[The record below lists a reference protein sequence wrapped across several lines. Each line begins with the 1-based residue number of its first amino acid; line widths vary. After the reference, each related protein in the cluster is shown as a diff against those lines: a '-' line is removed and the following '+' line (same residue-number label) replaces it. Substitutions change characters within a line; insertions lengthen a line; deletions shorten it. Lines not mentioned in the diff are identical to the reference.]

1 MSIGRGLYQ
10 PAGSL
15 AGVFYTAQVTGS
27 GSLASA
33 RVERRLTAILA
44 ADVAGYSRLMGVDEE
59 GTLAR
64 LKAHRRELV
73 DPKIAEHRGR
83 IVKTTGDGLLV
94 EFQSVV
100 DAVRCAVEIQ
110 RQMIQRNADVPPD
123 RRIEYRVGV
132 NVGDIII
139 DESDIFG
146 DGVNVAARL
155 EALAEPG
162 GICVSRMA
170 RDQVRDKLDLAFADM
185 GEQQVK
191 NIARPVRAY
200 RVATD
205 AAVRQAATVA
215 PGRRRQ
221 VPRWAIAAG
230 IAGLILGA
238 IGAVAFWRLYPPH
251 PAPTATGA
259 PAKPPRLPDKPSIA
273 VLPFANLSG
282 DPAQD
287 YLADGLTDNLLDA
300 LAQNP
305 GLFVI
310 ARNAT
315 LDYRGKAVAP
325 RAVAK
330 DLGVRYVL
338 EGSVQK
344 SGDRIRVTAQ
354 VIDAVNDNHVLSQK
368 YDRNLT
374 ELFAL
379 EDDLSLQIA
388 GALDVQL
395 RGGTIARALAHGT
408 HNLEAWENLV
418 KASQT
423 YFRFNPGDVG
433 EAQKLAQ
440 RAVDLDPNY
449 LAARQFL
456 AFTYFDQADLGWA
469 QDRIAALNHAR
480 QLNDK
485 VLQLDPESASPYWL
499 RASLELQP
507 DLPEYDPEAAL
518 TDARKSV
525 ELGPNDDPS
534 HWTLGLVFFLL
545 GHFDEAAAEFAT
557 TLRLNPHP
565 YIWESGF
572 HAVTL
577 SATGHYKEAIAE
589 IEGEITAQPKNPFG
603 LSFRGRIEAFAG
615 NYANA
620 ARWFERAREADPVS
634 SQSAFF
640 LAQVYDRL
648 GRVDEAINVLGNGP
662 SQWRSVPAVRF
673 WLGLSYALAGRKE
686 QAAAEFAA
694 FRALAPKWTLSNMQR
709 YWSRYFTPQFAE
721 RIASLAREYGMPE
734 N

>member
-1 MSIGRGLYQ
+1 VYSAWLKSQGV
-10 PAGSL
+10 AG
-15 AGVFYTAQVTGS
+15 
-27 GSLASA
+27 LASE

-59 GTLAR
+59 ETLAR
-64 LKAHRRELV
+64 LKAHRREVV
-73 DPKIAEHRGR
+73 DPRIGEHRGR
-83 IVKTTGDGLLV
+83 IVKTTGDGLLA
-94 EFQSVV
+94 EFASVV

-110 RQMIQRNADVPPD
+110 DGMAKRNADVPPD
-123 RRIEYRVGV
+123 RRIEFRVGI

-155 EALAEPG
+155 EALAQPG
-162 GICVSRMA
+162 GICVSRMT
-170 RDQVRDKLDLAFADM
+170 RDQVRDKLALTFEDL

-200 RVATD
+200 RIVTD
-205 AAVRQAATVA
+205 AAVRQAATPA
-215 PGRRRQ
+215 LGGRRR
-221 VPRWAIAAG
+221 VLRRVIAAG
-230 IAGLILGA
+230 TAALILLA
-238 IGAVAFWRLYPPH
+238 IGAAASRRLYPPH
-251 PAPTATGA
+251 PAPTAAGPPAA
-259 PAKPPRLPDKPSIA
+259 PSSLPDKPSIA

-287 YLADGLTDNLLDA
+287 YLADGLTDNLVDA

-315 LDYRGKAVAP
+315 LNYRGKAVAP
-325 RAVAK
+325 QAAAK

-344 SGDRIRVTAQ
+344 SGDRVRVTAQ
-354 VIDAVNDNHVLSQK
+354 LIDAVNDNHLLSQK
-368 YDRNLT
+368 YDRDLT
-374 ELFAL
+374 NLFAL

-395 RGGTIARALAHGT
+395 RGGTIARGMAHDT
-408 HNLEAWENLV
+408 RNLEAWESLV
-418 KASQT
+418 KATQT
-423 YFRFNPGDVG
+423 YFRFNPADAR
-433 EAQKLAQ
+433 EAQRLAQ

-449 LAARQFL
+449 LAAWQFL
-456 AFTYFDQADLGWA
+456 AFTYFEQADLGWV
-469 QDRIAALNHAR
+469 QDRIAALNRAR

-485 VLQLDPESASPYWL
+485 VLQLDPASAGPYWL
-499 RASLELQP
+499 RARLEMLP

-518 TDARKSV
+518 RDARKSV
-525 ELGPNDDPS
+525 ELAPNDDPS
-534 HWTLGLVFFLL
+534 HWTLGVVLFLL

-572 HAVTL
+572 HAVAL
-577 SATGHYKEAIAE
+577 SATGHYKEAVAE
-589 IEGEITAQPKNPFG
+589 IEGEIAAQPKNPFG

-615 NYANA
+615 HYAEA
-620 ARWFERAREADPVS
+620 ARWFERAHEVDPAS
-634 SQSAFF
+634 SQNALF
-640 LAQVYDRL
+640 LAQVYDRS
-648 GRVDEAINVLGNGP
+648 GRVDDAIGLLENGP
-662 SQWRSVPAVRF
+662 PQWRSAPEIRF

-694 FRALAPKWTLSNMQR
+694 FRALAPKWKLSTTQR
-709 YWSRYFTPQFAE
+709 LWGRYFTPQFSE
-721 RIASLAREYGMPE
+721 RVAALSHEYGIPE
-734 N
+734 K

>member
-1 MSIGRGLYQ
+1 
-10 PAGSL
+10 
-15 AGVFYTAQVTGS
+15 
-27 GSLASA
+27 LASE

-44 ADVAGYSRLMGVDEE
+44 ADVAGYSRLMGADEE
-59 GTLAR
+59 ETLAR

-73 DPKIAEHRGR
+73 DPRIGEHRGR

-94 EFQSVV
+94 EFASVV

-110 RQMIQRNADVPPD
+110 DEMAKRNADVPPD
-123 RRIEYRVGV
+123 RRIEFRIGI
-132 NVGDIII
+132 NVGDIIL

-170 RDQVRDKLDLAFADM
+170 RDQVRDRLALSFEDM

-200 RVATD
+200 RVVTE
-205 AAVRQAATVA
+205 AAVRLPATAA
-215 PGRRRQ
+215 PGRRRR
-221 VPRWAIAAG
+221 VLRRALAASIAA
-230 IAGLILGA
+230 LVLLA
-238 IGAVAFWRLYPPH
+238 IGAAASWRLYRPH
-251 PAPTATGA
+251 PASTAAGA
-259 PAKPPRLPDKPSIA
+259 PAAPSTLPNKPSIA

-300 LAQNP
+300 LTQNP

-315 LDYRGKAVAP
+315 QVYRGKAAAP

-330 DLGVRYVL
+330 DLSVRYVL

-344 SGDRIRVTAQ
+344 SGDHIRVTAQ
-354 VIDAVNDNHVLSQK
+354 LIDAVNDNHLLSEK

-374 ELFAL
+374 DLFAL

-395 RGGTIARALAHGT
+395 RGGTIARSLAHGT
-408 HNLEAWENLV
+408 RNLEAWESLV

-423 YFRFNPGDVG
+423 YFRFNPADMS

-449 LAARQFL
+449 LAAWQFL

-469 QDRIAALNHAR
+469 QDRITALGRAR
-480 QLNDK
+480 QLDDK
-485 VLQLDPESASPYWL
+485 ILQLDPEFAGPYWL
-499 RASLELQP
+499 RARLELLP

-518 TDARKSV
+518 ADARKSV

-534 HWTLGLVFFLL
+534 HWTLGLVLFQL
-545 GHFDEAAAEFAT
+545 GHFEEAIAEFAT
-557 TLRLNPHP
+557 ALRLNLHP

-572 HAVTL
+572 HALAL
-577 SATGHYKEAIAE
+577 SATGHHKEAIAE
-589 IEGEITAQPKNPFG
+589 IEGATVAQPKNPFG
-603 LSFRGRIEAFAG
+603 LVVRGRIEAFAG
-615 NYANA
+615 HYANGA
-620 ARWFERAREADPVS
+620 GWFERAREIDPAS
-634 SQSAFF
+634 SQYAIF
-640 LAQVYDRL
+640 LAQIYDRL
-648 GRVDEAINVLGNGP
+648 GRVGDAISLLANGP
-662 SQWRSVPAVRF
+662 PQWRSVPGVRL

-694 FRALAPKWTLSNMQR
+694 FRALAPKWTLSNTQR
-709 YWSRYFTPQFAE
+709 FWARYFTPQFSD
-721 RIASLAREYGMPE
+721 RVLALSREYGIPE
-734 N
+734 K

>member
-1 MSIGRGLYQ
+1 M
-10 PAGSL
+10 
-15 AGVFYTAQVTGS
+15 TTT
-27 GSLASA
+27 
-33 RVERRLTAILA
+33 RRLAAILA
-44 ADVAGYSRLMGVDEE
+44 ADIAGYSRLMGADEE
-59 GTLAR
+59 GTLAA
-64 LKAHRRELV
+64 LKAIRRELA
-73 DPKIAEHRGR
+73 DPKVEEHRGR

-94 EFQSVV
+94 EFASVV

-110 RQMIQRNADVPPD
+110 RDMAERNVDVPPE
-123 RRIEYRVGV
+123 RRIEFRIGI

-162 GICVSRMA
+162 GICIGRMV
-170 RDQVRDKLDLAFADM
+170 RDQVRDKLALTFEDL
-185 GEQQVK
+185 GGQQVK

-200 RVATD
+200 RVVTD
-205 AAVRQAATVA
+205 AVVRLPATAA
-215 PGRRRQ
+215 PCRRRQ
-221 VPRWAIAAG
+221 VPRWVIAAG
-230 IAGLILGA
+230 IAGMVLGA
-238 IGAVAFWRLYPPH
+238 AGAAAFWRLYLTH
-251 PAPTATGA
+251 PAPTAAGA
-259 PAKPPRLPDKPSIA
+259 PAAPPVLPDKPSIA

-315 LDYRGKAVAP
+315 QVYRGKAVAP

-330 DLGVRYVL
+330 DLGIRYVL

-344 SGDRIRVTAQ
+344 SGDRIWVTAQ
-354 VIDAVNDNHVLSQK
+354 LIDAVNDNH
-368 YDRNLT
+368 
-374 ELFAL
+374 
-379 EDDLSLQIA
+379 SLQIA
-388 GALDVQL
+388 GALDEQL
-395 RGGTIARALAHGT
+395 SGGTLARGSAHGT
-408 HNLEAWENLV
+408 RNLEAWENLV
-418 KASQT
+418 KATQA
-423 YFRFNPGDVG
+423 YFRFNPADVS

-440 RAVDLDPNY
+440 AAVDLDPNY
-449 LAARQFL
+449 VAAWQCL

-469 QDRIAALNHAR
+469 QDRIATLGRAR

-499 RASLELQP
+499 RARLEMQP

-534 HWTLGLVFFLL
+534 HWTLGLVLFLV
-545 GHFDEAAAEFAT
+545 GHFDEAAAEFAI

-589 IEGEITAQPKNPFG
+589 IEGEIAAQPKNPFG
-603 LSFRGRIEAFAG
+603 LSFRGRIEGFAG
-615 NYANA
+615 HYVEA
-620 ARWFERAREADPVS
+620 ARWFERARQLDPVS
-634 SQSAFF
+634 SQSAVS

-648 GRVDEAINVLGNGP
+648 GRVDEAINVLENGP
-662 SQWRSVPAVRF
+662 PQWRSVPSVRF

-686 QAAAEFAA
+686 HAAAEFAA
-694 FRALAPKWTLSNMQR
+694 LRALAPKLTLSTTQR
-709 YWSRYFTPQFAE
+709 YWSRYFAPQFAD
-721 RIASLAREYGMPE
+721 RIAALSREYGIPKK
-734 N
+734 

>member
-1 MSIGRGLYQ
+1 M
-10 PAGSL
+10 
-15 AGVFYTAQVTGS
+15 
-27 GSLASA
+27 ASD

-44 ADVAGYSRLMGVDEE
+44 TDVAGYSRLMGADEE
-59 GTLAR
+59 ETLAR
-64 LKAHRRELV
+64 LKAHRRELI
-73 DPKIAEHRGR
+73 DPRIGEHRGR
-83 IVKTTGDGLLV
+83 IVKTTGDGLLA
-94 EFQSVV
+94 EFASVV

-110 RQMIQRNADVPPD
+110 HEMPKRNADVPLD
-123 RRIEYRVGV
+123 RRIEFLIGI

-162 GICVSRMA
+162 GICVNRMV
-170 RDQVRDKLDLAFADM
+170 RDQVRDKLDLVFEDM

-200 RVATD
+200 RVVTD
-205 AAVRQAATVA
+205 AAVRLAAAVV

-221 VPRWAIAAG
+221 VPRWVIAAG
-230 IAGLILGA
+230 ISGLVLGA
-238 IGAVAFWRLYPPH
+238 VGAAAFWRIYPPH
-251 PAPTATGA
+251 PAPTAAGA
-259 PAKPPRLPDKPSIA
+259 RATPPTLPDKPSIA

-287 YLADGLTDNLLDA
+287 YLADGFTDNLIDA

-315 LDYRGKAVAP
+315 QVYRGTGAAP
-325 RAVAK
+325 QAVAK

-344 SGDRIRVTAQ
+344 SDDRIRVTAQ
-354 VIDAVNDNHVLSQK
+354 LIDAVNDNHLLSQK

-374 ELFAL
+374 NLFAL

-408 HNLEAWENLV
+408 RNLEAWENLV
-418 KASQT
+418 KASQI
-423 YFRFNPGDVG
+423 YFRFNPADVD

-449 LAARQFL
+449 SAAWQFL
-456 AFTYFDQADLGWA
+456 AFSYFDQADLGWA
-469 QDRIAALNHAR
+469 QDRIAALGRAR
-480 QLNDK
+480 QLNEK

-499 RASLELQP
+499 RANLELQP
-507 DLPEYDPEAAL
+507 DLPEYDPEVAL
-518 TDARKSV
+518 ADARKSV

-534 HWTLGLVFFLL
+534 HWTLGLVLFLR
-545 GHFDEAAAEFAT
+545 GHFEEAAAEFAT

-565 YIWESGF
+565 YIWESGW

-577 SATGHYKEAIAE
+577 SATGHYKEAIVE
-589 IEGEITAQPKNPFG
+589 IEGATVAQPQNPFG
-603 LSFRGRIEAFAG
+603 LLFRGRIEAFAG

-620 ARWFERAREADPVS
+620 ARWLERAREADPAS
-634 SQSAFF
+634 SQNAVF

-648 GRVDEAINVLGNGP
+648 GRVDEAISLLEKGP
-662 SQWRSVPAVRF
+662 PQWRSVPAIRL
-673 WLGLSYALAGRKE
+673 WLGLSYALAGHKE
-686 QAAAEFAA
+686 NAATEFAA
-694 FRALAPKWTLSNMQR
+694 FRALAPKWTLATAKR
-709 YWSRYFTPQFAE
+709 FWARYFTPQFAD
-721 RIASLAREYGMPE
+721 RIADLSREYGIPDK
-734 N
+734 

>member
-1 MSIGRGLYQ
+1 MWLKPEGA
-10 PAGSL
+10 AG
-15 AGVFYTAQVTGS
+15 
-27 GSLASA
+27 LASE

-44 ADVAGYSRLMGVDEE
+44 ADVAGYSRLMGADEE
-59 GTLAR
+59 ETHAR
-64 LKAHRRELV
+64 LKGYRREVV
-73 DPKIAEHRGR
+73 DSRIAEHHGR
-83 IVKTTGDGLLV
+83 IVKTTGDGLLA
-94 EFQSVV
+94 EFASVV

-110 RQMIQRNADVPPD
+110 DEMAKRNAHVPPD
-123 RRIEYRVGV
+123 RRIEFRVGI
-132 NVGDIII
+132 NVGDIIL

-155 EALAEPG
+155 EALAQPG
-162 GICVSRMA
+162 GISVSRMV
-170 RDQVRDKLDLAFADM
+170 RDQVRDKLPLSFEDM

-200 RVATD
+200 RVLTD
-205 AAVRQAATVA
+205 AAVRVAATAA
-215 PGRRRQ
+215 PGRRMI
-221 VPRWAIAAG
+221 PRWVIAAG
-230 IAGLILGA
+230 IAGMVLGA
-238 IGAVAFWRLYPPH
+238 AGAAAFWRLHALH
-251 PAPTATGA
+251 PAPTTAGA
-259 PAKPPRLPDKPSIA
+259 RTTPPALPDKPSIA

-282 DPAQD
+282 EPAQD
-287 YLADGLTDNLLDA
+287 YLADGLTDNLIDA

-325 RAVAK
+325 QAAAK

-344 SGDRIRVTAQ
+344 SGDRVRVTAQ
-354 VIDAVNDNHVLSQK
+354 LIDAVNDSHLLSQK
-368 YDRNLT
+368 YDRDLT
-374 ELFAL
+374 NLFAL

-408 HNLEAWENLV
+408 SNLEAWENLV
-418 KASQT
+418 KASQI
-423 YFRFNPGDVG
+423 YFRFNPADVN

-440 RAVDLDPNY
+440 RAADLDPNY
-449 LAARQFL
+449 VAAWQFL

-469 QDRIAALNHAR
+469 QDRIAALGRAR
-480 QLNDK
+480 QLDNK

-518 TDARKSV
+518 ADARKSV

-534 HWTLGLVFFLL
+534 HWALGLVLFLL

-565 YIWESGF
+565 YIWESGW
-572 HAVTL
+572 HAVAL
-577 SATGHYKEAIAE
+577 SATGHHKEAISE
-589 IEGEITAQPKNPFG
+589 IEGASAAQPKNPFG
-603 LSFRGRIEAFAG
+603 LLFRGRIEAFAG
-615 NYANA
+615 NYPNA
-620 ARWFERAREADPVS
+620 VRWLEQARDVDPAS
-634 SQSAFF
+634 SQNALF
-640 LAQVYDRL
+640 LAQVYDQL
-648 GRVDEAINVLGNGP
+648 GRIDEAIKLLENGP
-662 SQWRSVPAVRF
+662 PQWRSVPWVRL
-673 WLGLSYALAGRKE
+673 WLGLSYALGGRKE

-694 FRALAPKWTLSNMQR
+694 FRALAPKWTLSTAKR
-709 YWSRYFTPQFAE
+709 FWDRYFTPQFAD
-721 RIASLAREYGMPE
+721 RIAALSREYGVAE
-734 N
+734 K

>member
-1 MSIGRGLYQ
+1 MKCIRRRV
-10 PAGSL
+10 ARL
-15 AGVFYTAQVTGS
+15 ANSQ
-27 GSLASA
+27 
-33 RVERRLTAILA
+33 VERRLTAILA
-44 ADVAGYSRLMGVDEE
+44 ADVAGYSRLMEADEE
-59 GTLAR
+59 ETLAR

-73 DPKIAEHRGR
+73 DPRIDEHRGR
-83 IVKTTGDGLLV
+83 IVKTTGDGLLA
-94 EFQSVV
+94 EFASVV
-100 DAVRCAVEIQ
+100 DAVRCAAEFQ
-110 RQMIQRNADVPPD
+110 RGMAKRNADVPPD
-123 RRIEYRVGV
+123 RRIEFRVGI
-132 NVGDIII
+132 NLGDIII

-155 EALAEPG
+155 EALAQPG
-162 GICVSRMA
+162 GICVSRMV
-170 RDQVRDKLDLAFADM
+170 RDQVRDKLDLAFEDM

-191 NIARPVRAY
+191 NITRPVRAY
-200 RVATD
+200 RVVTEAGVRV
-205 AAVRQAATVA
+205 AAAAA
-215 PGRRRQ
+215 PGRRRWT
-221 VPRWAIAAG
+221 PRRAIAAG
-230 IAGLILGA
+230 TALVLLATGA
-238 IGAVAFWRLYPPH
+238 AAVWRLYPPH
-251 PAPTATGA
+251 PTPSAAGTSATP
-259 PAKPPRLPDKPSIA
+259 PALPNRPSIA
-273 VLPFANLSG
+273 VLPFVNLSG

-315 LDYRGKAVAP
+315 QIYRGTAAAP

-354 VIDAVNDNHVLSQK
+354 LIDAVNDNHVLSQK

-374 ELFAL
+374 DLFAL
-379 EDDLSLQIA
+379 EDDLTLQIA
-388 GALDVQL
+388 GALDAQL
-395 RGGTIARALAHGT
+395 SGGALARSYHGT
-408 HNLEAWENLV
+408 HNLEAWESLV
-418 KASQT
+418 KASQA
-423 YFRFNPGDVG
+423 YFRFNPADMS

-440 RAVDLDPNY
+440 RAVDLDRNY
-449 LAARQFL
+449 VSAWQLL
-456 AFTYFDQADLGWA
+456 AFMYFDQADLGWA
-469 QDRIAALNHAR
+469 QDRIAALGRAR

-485 VLQLDPESASPYWL
+485 VLQLDPEFAGPYCL
-499 RASLELQP
+499 RARLELLP

-525 ELGPNDDPS
+525 GLAPNDDPS
-534 HWTLGLVFFLL
+534 HWTLGLVLFLL

-557 TLRLNPHP
+557 ALRLNPHP

-589 IEGEITAQPKNPFG
+589 IEGEIAAQPKNPFG

-620 ARWFERAREADPVS
+620 ARWFERTREVDPAS
-634 SQSAFF
+634 SQSAVF

-648 GRVDEAINVLGNGP
+648 GRRNAAN
-662 SQWRSVPAVRF
+662 S
-673 WLGLSYALAGRKE
+673 
-686 QAAAEFAA
+686 AAAFSL
-694 FRALAPKWTLSNMQR
+694 RP
-709 YWSRYFTPQFAE
+709 
-721 RIASLAREYGMPE
+721 ASA
-734 N
+734 

>member
-1 MSIGRGLYQ
+1 
-10 PAGSL
+10 
-15 AGVFYTAQVTGS
+15 
-27 GSLASA
+27 LASD
-33 RVERRLTAILA
+33 RVDRRLTAILA

-59 GTLAR
+59 GTLAQ
-64 LKAHRRELV
+64 LKAHRRELI
-73 DPKIAEHRGR
+73 DPRIGEHRGR
-83 IVKTTGDGLLV
+83 IVKTTGDGLLA
-94 EFQSVV
+94 EFASVV

-110 RQMIQRNADVPPD
+110 REMTRRNADVLPD
-123 RRIEYRVGV
+123 RRIEFRVGI

-162 GICVSRMA
+162 GICVSRMV
-170 RDQVRDKLDLAFADM
+170 RDQVRDKLALSFEDM

-191 NIARPVRAY
+191 NIVRPVRAY
-200 RVATD
+200 RVVTD
-205 AAVRQAATVA
+205 VAVGLAAAAA
-215 PGRRRQ
+215 PSRRRQ
-221 VPRWAIAAG
+221 VPRWVIAAG
-230 IAGLILGA
+230 IAGLVLGA
-238 IGAVAFWRLYPPH
+238 IGAAAFWRIYPPH
-251 PAPTATGA
+251 PAPTAADAPGA
-259 PAKPPRLPDKPSIA
+259 PPTLPDKPSIA

-305 GLFVI
+305 ELFVI

-315 LDYRGKAVAP
+315 QVYRGEGVAP

-344 SGDRIRVTAQ
+344 SGDHIRVTAQ
-354 VIDAVNDNHVLSQK
+354 LIDTVNDNHVLSQK

-374 ELFAL
+374 DLFTL

-395 RGGTIARALAHGT
+395 RGGTVARGLAHGT
-408 HNLEAWENLV
+408 RNLEAWQNLV
-418 KASQT
+418 KASQI
-423 YFRFNPGDVG
+423 YFRFNPADVS
-433 EAQKLAQ
+433 EAQKLAR

-449 LAARQFL
+449 LAGWQFL

-469 QDRIAALNHAR
+469 QDRIAALGRSR

-499 RASLELQP
+499 RARLEMEP

-534 HWTLGLVFFLL
+534 HWTLGFVLFLV
-545 GHFDEAAAEFAT
+545 GHFDEAAAEFAI

-577 SATGHYKEAIAE
+577 SATGHYKQAIAE
-589 IEGEITAQPKNPFG
+589 VEGEIAAQPKNQFG
-603 LSFRGRIEAFAG
+603 LSLRGRIEAFTG

-620 ARWFERAREADPVS
+620 ARWFERAREADPTS
-634 SQSAFF
+634 SQSGVF

-648 GRVDEAINVLGNGP
+648 GRVDEAINVLENGP
-662 SQWRSVPAVRF
+662 PQWRSVPAVCF

-686 QAAAEFAA
+686 QAEAEFAA
-694 FRALAPKWTLSNMQR
+694 FRTLAPKWTLSNTQR
-709 YWSRYFTPQFAE
+709 FWSRYFTPQFSD
-721 RIASLAREYGMPE
+721 RIAALSREYGIPE
-734 N
+734 K

>member
-1 MSIGRGLYQ
+1 
-10 PAGSL
+10 
-15 AGVFYTAQVTGS
+15 
-27 GSLASA
+27 LASE
-33 RVERRLTAILA
+33 RVERRLTAILS
-44 ADVAGYSRLMGVDEE
+44 ADVAGYSRLMGADEE
-59 GTLAR
+59 DTLAR
-64 LKAHRRELV
+64 LKAHRREVV
-73 DPKIAEHRGR
+73 DPRIGGHRGR
-83 IVKTTGDGLLV
+83 IVKTTGDGLLA
-94 EFQSVV
+94 EFASVV

-110 RQMIQRNADVPPD
+110 DRMAKRNADVPPD
-123 RRIEYRVGV
+123 RRIEFRVGI

-155 EALAEPG
+155 EALAQPG

-170 RDQVRDKLDLAFADM
+170 RDQVRDKLALTFEDL

-200 RVATD
+200 RIVTD
-205 AAVRQAATVA
+205 AAVRQAATSA
-215 PGRRRQ
+215 PGRRRWT
-221 VPRWAIAAG
+221 PRRAIAAG
-230 IAGLILGA
+230 IAALVLLATGA
-238 IGAVAFWRLYPPH
+238 AAFWRLYPPYL
-251 PAPTATGA
+251 APTAAGA
-259 PAKPPRLPDKPSIA
+259 PAAARPLPDKPSIA

-282 DPAQD
+282 DPTQD
-287 YLADGLTDNLLDA
+287 YLADGLTDNLVDA

-315 LDYRGKAVAP
+315 LGYRGKAVAP
-325 RAVAK
+325 QAAAK

-344 SGDRIRVTAQ
+344 SDDRIRVTAQ
-354 VIDAVNDNHVLSQK
+354 LIDTVNDDHLLSQK

-374 ELFAL
+374 NLFAL

-408 HNLEAWENLV
+408 RNLEAWENLV

-423 YFRFNPGDVG
+423 YFRFNPADVD

-449 LAARQFL
+449 VAAWQFL
-456 AFTYFDQADLGWA
+456 AFSYFDQADQGWA
-469 QDRIAALNHAR
+469 QDRIAALGRAR

-485 VLQLDPESASPYWL
+485 VLQLDPESAGPYWL

-518 TDARKSV
+518 ADARKSV

-534 HWTLGLVFFLL
+534 HWTLGLVLFLR

-565 YIWESGF
+565 YIWESGW

-589 IEGEITAQPKNPFG
+589 IGGATAAQPKNPFG
-603 LSFRGRIEAFAG
+603 LLFRGRIEAFAG

-620 ARWFERAREADPVS
+620 ARWLERAREADPAS
-634 SQSAFF
+634 SQNAVF
-640 LAQVYDRL
+640 LAQIYDQL
-648 GRVDEAINVLGNGP
+648 GREDKAISLLENGP
-662 SQWRSVPAVRF
+662 PQWRSVPAVRF

-686 QAAAEFAA
+686 
-694 FRALAPKWTLSNMQR
+694 
-709 YWSRYFTPQFAE
+709 
-721 RIASLAREYGMPE
+721 
-734 N
+734 

>member
-1 MSIGRGLYQ
+1 MSGGTSPQGAAGL
-10 PAGSL
+10 ANE
-15 AGVFYTAQVTGS
+15 
-27 GSLASA
+27 

-44 ADVAGYSRLMGVDEE
+44 ADVAGYSRLMGADEE

-64 LKAHRRELV
+64 LKAHRRELT

-83 IVKTTGDGLLV
+83 IVKTTGDGLLA
-94 EFQSVV
+94 EFASVV

-110 RQMIQRNADVPPD
+110 DEMSKRNADVPPE
-123 RRIEYRVGV
+123 RRIEFRVGI
-132 NVGDIII
+132 NLGDIII

-162 GICVSRMA
+162 GICVSRMV
-170 RDQVRDKLDLAFADM
+170 RDQVRDKLASSFEDM

-200 RVATD
+200 RVVTD
-205 AAVRQAATVA
+205 AALGLAAAA

-221 VPRWAIAAG
+221 VPRWVVAAG

-238 IGAVAFWRLYPPH
+238 SGAVAFWRLYQPH
-251 PAPTATGA
+251 HVAPTAASPSATP
-259 PAKPPRLPDKPSIA
+259 PALPDKPSIA
-273 VLPFANLSG
+273 VLPFVNLSG

-287 YLADGLTDNLLDA
+287 YLADGLTDNLVDA

-315 LDYRGKAVAP
+315 QVYRGTAAAP

-354 VIDAVNDNHVLSQK
+354 LIDTVNDSHLLSQK

-374 ELFAL
+374 NLFAL

-395 RGGTIARALAHGT
+395 RGGTLARGSARGT

-418 KASQT
+418 KASQV
-423 YFRFNPGDVG
+423 YFRFNPADVSA
-433 EAQKLAQ
+433 AQRLAQ

-449 LAARQFL
+449 ITAWQIL

-469 QDRIAALNHAR
+469 QDRIAALNRAR

-485 VLQLDPESASPYWL
+485 VLQLNPESEGPYML
-499 RASLELQP
+499 RARLELQP
-507 DLPEYDPEAAL
+507 DLPEYDREAAL
-518 TDARKSV
+518 ADARKSV
-525 ELGPNDDPS
+525 ELGPNEDPS
-534 HWTLGLVFFLL
+534 RWTLGLVLFQL

-557 TLRLNPHP
+557 ALRLNPHP
-565 YIWESGF
+565 YIWESGL
-572 HAVTL
+572 HAVAL
-577 SATGHYKEAIAE
+577 SATGHHKKAIAE
-589 IEGEITAQPKNPFG
+589 IEAATATQPKNPFG
-603 LSFRGRIEAFAG
+603 LFFRGQIEGFGG

-620 ARWFERAREADPVS
+620 AGWFERAREADAAS
-634 SQSAFF
+634 SQNALL
-640 LAQVYDRL
+640 LAQVYDQL
-648 GRVDEAINVLGNGP
+648 GQVDEAIKVLENGP
-662 SQWRSVPAVRF
+662 PQWRSVPWVRL
-673 WLGLSYALAGRKE
+673 WLGLSYGLADRKE
-686 QAAAEFAA
+686 QAAAEFSA
-694 FRALAPKWTLSNMQR
+694 FRALAPKWTLATAKRFWAR
-709 YWSRYFTPQFAE
+709 YYTPQFSDH
-721 RIASLAREYGMPE
+721 IAALSREYGIPKK
-734 N
+734 

>member
-1 MSIGRGLYQ
+1 MVG
-10 PAGSL
+10 
-15 AGVFYTAQVTGS
+15 
-27 GSLASA
+27 LASE

-44 ADVAGYSRLMGVDEE
+44 ADVAGYSRLMGANEE
-59 GTLAR
+59 ETLAR
-64 LKAHRRELV
+64 LKAHRRDVV

-83 IVKTTGDGLLV
+83 IVKTTGDGLLA
-94 EFQSVV
+94 EFGSVV
-100 DAVRCAVEIQ
+100 DSVRCAVEIQ
-110 RQMIQRNADVPPD
+110 DEMAKRNADVPPD
-123 RRIEYRVGV
+123 RRIEFRVGI
-132 NVGDIII
+132 NLGDIII

-162 GICVSRMA
+162 GICVSRMV
-170 RDQVRDKLDLAFADM
+170 RDQVRDKLALSFEDM

-200 RVATD
+200 RVVTD
-205 AAVRQAATVA
+205 AAVRIAATAA
-215 PGRRRQ
+215 PGRRRR
-221 VPRWAIAAG
+221 VLRRALAASIAA
-230 IAGLILGA
+230 LVLLA
-238 IGAVAFWRLYPPH
+238 IGAAAFWRLYPPH
-251 PAPTATGA
+251 PASTAAGA
-259 PAKPPRLPDKPSIA
+259 PAAPRTLPNKPSIA

-315 LDYRGKAVAP
+315 QVYRGTAAAP

-344 SGDRIRVTAQ
+344 SGDHIRVTAQ
-354 VIDAVNDNHVLSQK
+354 LIDTVNDNHVLSQK

-374 ELFAL
+374 DLFAL

-388 GALDVQL
+388 GALDAQL
-395 RGGTIARALAHGT
+395 SGGTIARSLAHGT
-408 HNLEAWENLV
+408 RNLEAWESLV

-423 YFRFNPGDVG
+423 YFRFNPADMS

-449 LAARQFL
+449 LAAWQFL

-469 QDRIAALNHAR
+469 QDRIAALGRAR
-480 QLNDK
+480 QLVDK
-485 VLQLDPESASPYWL
+485 LLQLDPEFAGPYWL
-499 RASLELQP
+499 RARLEFQP

-518 TDARKSV
+518 ADARKSV
-525 ELGPNDDPS
+525 EMAPSDDPS
-534 HWTLGLVFFLL
+534 HWTLGLVLFLL

-572 HAVTL
+572 HAVAL

-589 IEGEITAQPKNPFG
+589 IEGASAADPKNPFG

-615 NYANA
+615 NYPHA
-620 ARWFERAREADPVS
+620 ARWFERAREADPAS
-634 SQSAFF
+634 SQSAVF
-640 LAQVYDRL
+640 LAQIYDRL
-648 GRVDEAINVLGNGP
+648 GRVDEALNLLENGP
-662 SQWRSVPAVRF
+662 PQWRSVPAVRF

-686 QAAAEFAA
+686 HAAAEFAA
-694 FRALAPKWTLSNMQR
+694 FRALAPKWTLSTVQR
-709 YWSRYFTPQFAE
+709 VWSRYFTPQFSD
-721 RIASLAREYGMPE
+721 RVITLSREYGIP
-734 N
+734 

>member
-1 MSIGRGLYQ
+1 MSGGTSPQGAAGL
-10 PAGSL
+10 ANE
-15 AGVFYTAQVTGS
+15 
-27 GSLASA
+27 

-44 ADVAGYSRLMGVDEE
+44 ADVAGYSRLMGADEE

-64 LKAHRRELV
+64 LKAHRREVV
-73 DPKIAEHRGR
+73 DPRIGEHRGR
-83 IVKTTGDGLLV
+83 IVKTTGDGLLA
-94 EFQSVV
+94 EFASVV
-100 DAVRCAVEIQ
+100 DAVRCSVEIQ
-110 RQMIQRNADVPPD
+110 DEMTQRNADVPPE
-123 RRIEYRVGV
+123 RRIEFRVGI
-132 NVGDIII
+132 NLGDIII

-162 GICVSRMA
+162 GICVSRMV
-170 RDQVRDKLDLAFADM
+170 RDQVRDKLASSFEDM

-200 RVATD
+200 RVVTD
-205 AAVRQAATVA
+205 AALGLAAAA

-221 VPRWAIAAG
+221 VPRWVVAAG

-238 IGAVAFWRLYPPH
+238 SGAVAFWRLYQPH
-251 PAPTATGA
+251 HVAPTAASPSATP
-259 PAKPPRLPDKPSIA
+259 PALPDKPSIA
-273 VLPFANLSG
+273 VLPFVNLSG

-287 YLADGLTDNLLDA
+287 YLADGLTDNLVDA
-300 LAQNP
+300 LAQSP

-315 LDYRGKAVAP
+315 QVYRGTAAAP

-354 VIDAVNDNHVLSQK
+354 LIDAVNDNHVLSQK
-368 YDRNLT
+368 YDRSLT
-374 ELFAL
+374 DLFAL
-379 EDDLSLQIA
+379 EDDLTLQIA
-388 GALDVQL
+388 GALDEQL
-395 RGGTIARALAHGT
+395 SGGALARSYHGT
-408 HNLEAWENLV
+408 HNLEAWESLV
-418 KASQT
+418 KASQA
-423 YFRFNPGDVG
+423 YFRFNPADMSA
-433 EAQKLAQ
+433 AQKLAQ
-440 RAVDLDPNY
+440 RAIDLDRNY
-449 LAARQFL
+449 VSAWQLL
-456 AFTYFDQADLGWA
+456 AFMYFDQADLGWA
-469 QDRIAALNHAR
+469 QDRIAALGRAR

-485 VLQLDPESASPYWL
+485 VLQLDPEFAGPYCL
-499 RASLELQP
+499 RARLELLP

-525 ELGPNDDPS
+525 GLAPNDDPS
-534 HWTLGLVFFLL
+534 HWTLGLVLFLL

-557 TLRLNPHP
+557 ALRLNPHP
-565 YIWESGF
+565 YIWEAGF

-589 IEGEITAQPKNPFG
+589 IEGEIAAQPKNPFG

-620 ARWFERAREADPVS
+620 ARWFERAHEVDPAS
-634 SQSAFF
+634 SQSAVS

-648 GRVDEAINVLGNGP
+648 GRVYDAISLLENGP
-662 SQWRSVPAVRF
+662 PQWRNAPAVRF
-673 WLGLSYALAGRKE
+673 WLGPSYALAGRKE
-686 QAAAEFAA
+686 HAAAEFAA
-694 FRALAPKWTLSNMQR
+694 FRALAPKWARSSTQR
-709 YWSRYFTPQFAE
+709 YWSRYFTPEFAD
-721 RIASLAREYGMPE
+721 RIAALSQEYGIPE
-734 N
+734 K

>member
-1 MSIGRGLYQ
+1 MNTTRLQSQ
-10 PAGSL
+10 
-15 AGVFYTAQVTGS
+15 GVPG
-27 GSLASA
+27 LASE

-44 ADVAGYSRLMGVDEE
+44 ADVAGYSRLMGADEE
-59 GTLAR
+59 GTLAQ
-64 LKAHRRELV
+64 LKAHRREVV
-73 DPKIAEHRGR
+73 DPRIGEHRGR
-83 IVKTTGDGLLV
+83 IVKTTGDGLLA
-94 EFQSVV
+94 EFASVV

-110 RQMIQRNADVPPD
+110 DEMAKRNADVPSD
-123 RRIEYRVGV
+123 RRIEFRVGI

-155 EALAEPG
+155 EALAAPG

-170 RDQVRDKLDLAFADM
+170 RDQVRDKLAVSFEDL

-200 RVATD
+200 RVVTD
-205 AAVRQAATVA
+205 AAVRVAAAA
-215 PGRRRQ
+215 PRRRRWM
-221 VPRWAIAAG
+221 PRRAIAAS
-230 IAGLILGA
+230 IAVLVVLA
-238 IGAVAFWRLYPPH
+238 IGAAAFWLLYPPH
-251 PAPTATGA
+251 PAPTAGGA
-259 PAKPPRLPDKPSIA
+259 PATPPALPDKPSIA

-315 LDYRGKAVAP
+315 QVYRGKAAAP
-325 RAVAK
+325 RAVAT

-354 VIDAVNDNHVLSQK
+354 LIDAVNDNHLLSQK

-374 ELFAL
+374 DLFAL

-388 GALDVQL
+388 GALDAQL
-395 RGGTIARALAHGT
+395 SGTTWARIIAQGT
-408 HNLEAWENLV
+408 RNLEAWENLV
-418 KASQT
+418 KGRQA
-423 YFRFNPGDVG
+423 FWRFTPADMG
-433 EAQKLAQ
+433 EAQRLVQ

-449 LAARQFL
+449 SPAWNLLAWTYFLQADQGWAKDRLAALER
-456 AFTYFDQADLGWA
+456 
-469 QDRIAALNHAR
+469 AR
-480 QLNDK
+480 QLNAK
-485 VLQLDPESASPYWL
+485 ALKLDPEFAGPHLL
-499 RASLELQP
+499 RTGLERLP

-518 TDARKSV
+518 ADARKSV
-525 ELGPNDDPS
+525 ALAPNDDNS
-534 HWTLGLVFFLL
+534 HRELGLALYML

-565 YIWESGF
+565 PIVHTGL
-572 HAVTL
+572 HVMAL
-577 SATGHYKEAIAE
+577 SATGHYQQAIAE
-589 IEGEITAQPKNPFG
+589 IEAAIAADPKSPLG
-603 LSFRGRIEAFAG
+603 PYYRGSVEVFAG

-620 ARWFERAREADPVS
+620 ARWFERAREVDPVS
-634 SQSAFF
+634 SWSAYF
-640 LAQVYDRL
+640 LAQVYDQL
-648 GRVDEAINVLGNGP
+648 GRVDDAISLLENGP
-662 SQWRSVPAVRF
+662 PQWRSNPDIRL

-686 QAAAEFAA
+686 QAGAEFAA
-694 FRALAPKWTLSNMQR
+694 FRALAPKWTMSTTKQN
-709 YWSRYFTPQFAE
+709 WSRRFTPQFFD
-721 RIASLAREYGMPE
+721 RIAALSREFGIPE
-734 N
+734 K

>member
-1 MSIGRGLYQ
+1 MYSAWLKSQGV
-10 PAGSL
+10 AG
-15 AGVFYTAQVTGS
+15 
-27 GSLASA
+27 LASE

-59 GTLAR
+59 ETLDR
-64 LKAHRRELV
+64 LKAHRREVV
-73 DPKIAEHRGR
+73 DPRIGEHRGR
-83 IVKTTGDGLLV
+83 IVKTTGDGLLA
-94 EFQSVV
+94 EFASVV

-110 RQMIQRNADVPPD
+110 DGMAKRNADVPPD
-123 RRIEYRVGV
+123 RRIEFRVGI

-155 EALAEPG
+155 EALAQPG

-170 RDQVRDKLDLAFADM
+170 RDQVRDKLALTFEDL

-200 RVATD
+200 RIVTD
-205 AAVRQAATVA
+205 AAVRQAATPA
-215 PGRRRQ
+215 LGGRRR
-221 VPRWAIAAG
+221 VLRRVIAAG
-230 IAGLILGA
+230 TAALILLA
-238 IGAVAFWRLYPPH
+238 IGAAASRRFYPPH
-251 PAPTATGA
+251 PAPTAAGPPAA
-259 PAKPPRLPDKPSIA
+259 PSSLPDKPSIA

-287 YLADGLTDNLLDA
+287 YLADGLTDNLVDA

-315 LDYRGKAVAP
+315 LNYRGKAVAP
-325 RAVAK
+325 QAAAK

-344 SGDRIRVTAQ
+344 SGDRVRVTAQ
-354 VIDAVNDNHVLSQK
+354 LIDAVNDNHLLSQK
-368 YDRNLT
+368 YDRDLT
-374 ELFAL
+374 NLFAL

-395 RGGTIARALAHGT
+395 RGGTIARGMAHDT
-408 HNLEAWENLV
+408 RNLEAWESLV
-418 KASQT
+418 KATQT
-423 YFRFNPGDVG
+423 YFRFNPADAR
-433 EAQKLAQ
+433 EAQRLAQ

-449 LAARQFL
+449 LAAWQFL
-456 AFTYFDQADLGWA
+456 AFTYFDQADLGWV
-469 QDRIAALNHAR
+469 QDRIAALNRAR

-485 VLQLDPESASPYWL
+485 VLQLDPASAGPYWL
-499 RASLELQP
+499 RARLEMLP

-518 TDARKSV
+518 RDARKSV
-525 ELGPNDDPS
+525 ELAPNDDPS
-534 HWTLGLVFFLL
+534 HWTLGVVLFLL

-572 HAVTL
+572 HAVAL
-577 SATGHYKEAIAE
+577 SATGHYKEAVAE
-589 IEGEITAQPKNPFG
+589 IEGEIAAQPKNPFG

-615 NYANA
+615 HYAEA
-620 ARWFERAREADPVS
+620 ARWFERAHEVDPAS
-634 SQSAFF
+634 SQNALF
-640 LAQVYDRL
+640 LAQVYDRS
-648 GRVDEAINVLGNGP
+648 GRVDDAIGLLENGP
-662 SQWRSVPAVRF
+662 PQWRSAPEIRF

-694 FRALAPKWTLSNMQR
+694 FRALAPKWKLSTTQR
-709 YWSRYFTPQFAE
+709 LWGRYFTPQFSE
-721 RIASLAREYGMPE
+721 RVAALSHEYGIPE
-734 N
+734 K

>member
-1 MSIGRGLYQ
+1 MYSAWLKSQGV
-10 PAGSL
+10 AG
-15 AGVFYTAQVTGS
+15 
-27 GSLASA
+27 LASE

-59 GTLAR
+59 ETLAR
-64 LKAHRRELV
+64 LKAPRREVV
-73 DPKIAEHRGR
+73 DHRIGEHRGR
-83 IVKTTGDGLLV
+83 IVKTTGDGLLA
-94 EFQSVV
+94 EFASVV

-110 RQMIQRNADVPPD
+110 DGMAKRNADVPPD
-123 RRIEYRVGV
+123 RRIEFRVGI

-155 EALAEPG
+155 EALAQPG

-170 RDQVRDKLDLAFADM
+170 RDQVRDKLALTFEDL

-200 RVATD
+200 RIVTD
-205 AAVRQAATVA
+205 AAVRQAATPA
-215 PGRRRQ
+215 LGGRRR
-221 VPRWAIAAG
+221 VLRRVIAAG
-230 IAGLILGA
+230 TAALILLA
-238 IGAVAFWRLYPPH
+238 IGAAASRRFYPPH
-251 PAPTATGA
+251 PAPTAAGPPAA
-259 PAKPPRLPDKPSIA
+259 PSSLPDKPSIA

-287 YLADGLTDNLLDA
+287 YLADGLTDNLVDA

-315 LDYRGKAVAP
+315 LNYRGKAVAP
-325 RAVAK
+325 QAAAK

-344 SGDRIRVTAQ
+344 SGDRVRVTAQ
-354 VIDAVNDNHVLSQK
+354 LIDAVNDNHLLSQK
-368 YDRNLT
+368 YDRDLT
-374 ELFAL
+374 NLFAL

-395 RGGTIARALAHGT
+395 RGGTIARGMAHDT
-408 HNLEAWENLV
+408 RNLEAWESLV
-418 KASQT
+418 KATQT
-423 YFRFNPGDVG
+423 YFRFNPADAR
-433 EAQKLAQ
+433 EAQRVAQ

-449 LAARQFL
+449 LAAWQFL
-456 AFTYFDQADLGWA
+456 AFTYFEQADLGWV
-469 QDRIAALNHAR
+469 QDRIAALNRAR

-485 VLQLDPESASPYWL
+485 VLQLDPASAGPYWL
-499 RASLELQP
+499 RARLEMLP

-518 TDARKSV
+518 RDARKSV
-525 ELGPNDDPS
+525 ELAPNDDPS
-534 HWTLGLVFFLL
+534 HWTLGVVLFLL

-572 HAVTL
+572 HAVAL
-577 SATGHYKEAIAE
+577 SATGHYKEAVAE
-589 IEGEITAQPKNPFG
+589 IEGEIAAQPKNPFG

-615 NYANA
+615 HYAEA
-620 ARWFERAREADPVS
+620 ARWFERAHEVDPAS
-634 SQSAFF
+634 SQNALF
-640 LAQVYDRL
+640 LAQVYDRS
-648 GRVDEAINVLGNGP
+648 GRVDDAIGLLENGP
-662 SQWRSVPAVRF
+662 PQWRSAPEIRF

-694 FRALAPKWTLSNMQR
+694 FRALAPKWKLSTTQR
-709 YWSRYFTPQFAE
+709 LWGRYFTPQFSE
-721 RIASLAREYGMPE
+721 RVAALSHEYGIPE

>member
-1 MSIGRGLYQ
+1 
-10 PAGSL
+10 
-15 AGVFYTAQVTGS
+15 
-27 GSLASA
+27 LASE

-44 ADVAGYSRLMGVDEE
+44 ADVAGYSRLMEADEE
-59 GTLAR
+59 ETLAQ
-64 LKAHRRELV
+64 LKAHRRELI
-73 DPKIAEHRGR
+73 DPKIGEHRGR
-83 IVKTTGDGLLV
+83 IVKTTGDGLLA
-94 EFQSVV
+94 EFASVV

-110 RQMIQRNADVPPD
+110 NEMAKRNADVPPD
-123 RRIEYRVGV
+123 RRIEFRIGI
-132 NVGDIII
+132 NLGDIII

-155 EALAEPG
+155 EALAEPS

-170 RDQVRDKLDLAFADM
+170 RDQVRDRLALSFEDM

-200 RVATD
+200 RVVSD
-205 AAVRQAATVA
+205 AAVRPPVMAV
-215 PGRRRQ
+215 PGRRRR
-221 VPRWAIAAG
+221 VLRRALAASIAAVV
-230 IAGLILGA
+230 LLA
-238 IGAVAFWRLYPPH
+238 IGAATSWRLYRPH
-251 PAPTATGA
+251 PAPTAAGA
-259 PAKPPRLPDKPSIA
+259 PAPPPALPDRPSIA

-287 YLADGLTDNLLDA
+287 YLADGLTDNLVDA

-315 LDYRGKAVAP
+315 LVYRGEAVAP

-344 SGDRIRVTAQ
+344 SGDHIRVTAQ
-354 VIDAVNDNHVLSQK
+354 LIDTVNDSHLLSQK

-374 ELFAL
+374 NLFAL

-395 RGGTIARALAHGT
+395 RGGTLARGSARGT
-408 HNLEAWENLV
+408 RNLEAWENLV
-418 KASQT
+418 KATQV
-423 YFRFNPGDVG
+423 YFRFDPSDVS
-433 EAQKLAQ
+433 EAQRLAQ

-449 LAARQFL
+449 ITARQIL

-469 QDRIAALNHAR
+469 QDRIAALDRAR

-485 VLQLDPESASPYWL
+485 VLQLDPGSEGPYML
-499 RASLELQP
+499 RARLELQP

-525 ELGPNDDPS
+525 EMRPNDDPS
-534 HWTLGLVFFLL
+534 HWTLGFVLFVL
-545 GHFDEAAAEFAT
+545 GRFDEAAAEFAN

-565 YIWESGF
+565 YIFESGL
-572 HAVTL
+572 HAVAL
-577 SATGHYKEAIAE
+577 SATGRYKKAVAE
-589 IEGEITAQPKNPFG
+589 IEGASAAQPNNPFA
-603 LSFRGRIEAFAG
+603 LFFRGQIEGFAG

-620 ARWFERAREADPVS
+620 AGWFERAREADPA
-634 SQSAFF
+634 SAQNALS
-640 LAQVYDRL
+640 LAQADDRL
-648 GRVDEAINVLGNGP
+648 GRVDEAISLLENGP
-662 SQWRSVPAVRF
+662 PQWRSVPAVRL

-686 QAAAEFAA
+686 HAAAEFAA
-694 FRALAPKWTLSNMQR
+694 FRALAPSWTLSTTQR
-709 YWSRYFTPQFAE
+709 FSARYFTPQFAD
-721 RIASLAREYGMPE
+721 RIAALSREYGVPDK
-734 N
+734 